1 MVRPDGLEP
10 PTTWFEASGS
20 FRPFSAQPCGLFY
33 IQPPTDFGVMGGETP
48 VTATYG
54 QLLWEDNGTTF
65 VGLFL

>member
-1 MVRPDGLEP
+1 MARPDGLEP
-10 PTTWFEASGS
+10 PTTWFEARYS
-20 FRPFSAQPCGLFY
+20 FLQFSAQPCRLLY
-33 IQPPTDFGVMGGETP
+33 IGVPTDFGVMGSETP